1 MHSSFVLPS
10 TSATAKAAV
19 KVSPAPVV
27 SRTLAAEIMV
37 CLIGFSPSM
46 NKADPLAPSF
56 TRTCFTPWKYTLN
69 NLKFSANCQAWFP
82 ISETIHYNEM
92 IKLLKTKNS
101 NDLDINSDFKDMTN
115 I

>member
-1 MHSSFVLPS
+1 MKNDIEMYKYKQKRRTPVIPANLMHSSFVLPS

-27 SRTLAAEIMV
+27 SRTLAAEIMG

-56 TRTCFTPWKYTLN
+56 TRTCLTP
-69 NLKFSANCQAWFP
+69 
-82 ISETIHYNEM
+82 
-92 IKLLKTKNS
+92 
-101 NDLDINSDFKDMTN
+101 
-115 I
+115 